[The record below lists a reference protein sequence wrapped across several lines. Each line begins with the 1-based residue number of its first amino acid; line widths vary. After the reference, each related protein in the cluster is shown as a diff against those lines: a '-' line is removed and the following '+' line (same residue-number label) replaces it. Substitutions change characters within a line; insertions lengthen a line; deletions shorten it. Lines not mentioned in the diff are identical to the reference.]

1 MKPMALV
8 GIGVLALG
16 GYSLFVGGTQ
26 EEKRPELLKQ
36 LEPALTLSSLRG
48 LKDNFNQSIGAL
60 YSQMANMQTAQ
71 ALLEA
76 KQLEALATLKDAV
89 VNLGN
94 TTTQVVETVRSNPQ
108 QLYMDITS
116 GTVSIDQQVEAIK
129 SIGGSVPK
137 TTITDTAQKTY
148 EEAKAVFKAPAM
160 L

>member
-1 MKPMALV
+1 MRLRTTRPHVSTRPFPSRRRRAFA
-8 GIGVLALG
+8 GVP
-16 GYSLFVGGTQ
+16 SVHLFHFRLHVD
-26 EEKRPELLKQ
+26 RPSGCT
-36 LEPALTLSSLRG
+36 PGVRRASSGPTSGAEAEASGRRG
-48 LKDNFNQSIGAL
+48 LPARGA
-60 YSQMANMQTAQ
+60 SH
-71 ALLEA
+71 LERI
-76 KQLEALATLKDAV
+76 LRSGS
-89 VNLGN
+89 LGN